1 MPRFTSFVTPALLLA
16 ALTCSSASHAE
27 LGVSVLGSYRFGDE
41 LAVDNV
47 AVDIDEGAGVA
58 VSLQYF
64 NAGDSSFDLWLSR
77 LETSTETE
85 GIRADLQQES
95 IQFGGRKYWRD
106 EPFRPYVGA
115 TVGIQRLSPDLRSS
129 ERETRPAFTLFF
141 GLALPISEQWQLV
154 AEARWLATIFN
165 SDTSIRCDDQ
175 DCVWEIKSG
184 TWTQYDI
191 GFGVS
196 GQF

>member
-1 MPRFTSFVTPALLLA
+1 MSRSTPVLSIVLLFTALA
-16 ALTCSSASHAE
+16 ASNASHAE

-41 LAVDNV
+41 LDVDNV
-47 AVDIDEGAGVA
+47 TVDIDEGTGAA

-64 NAGDSSFDLWLSR
+64 NAADSSFDLWLSR
-77 LETSTETE
+77 LETATETD

-141 GLALPISEQWQLV
+141 GLALPISEQWQLL
-154 AEARWLATIFN
+154 AEARWLGTIFN

-175 DCVWEIKSG
+175 DCVWKIKSG

-196 GQF
+196 AQF

>member
-1 MPRFTSFVTPALLLA
+1 MPRFTSFVTTALLLA
-16 ALTCSSASHAE
+16 VLTCSSASHAE

-77 LETSTETE
+77 LETATETE

-165 SDTSIRCDDQ
+165 SDTSIRCDEQ
-175 DCVWEIKSG
+175 DCIWEIKSG

>member
-1 MPRFTSFVTPALLLA
+1 MSRSTPVLSIVLLFTALA
-16 ALTCSSASHAE
+16 ASNASHAE

-41 LAVDNV
+41 LDVDNV
-47 AVDIDEGAGVA
+47 TVDIDEGTGAA

-64 NAGDSSFDLWLSR
+64 NAADSSFDLWLSR
-77 LETSTETE
+77 LETTTETD

-106 EPFRPYVGA
+106 EPLRPYVGA
-115 TVGIQRLSPDLRSS
+115 TVGIHRLSPDLRSS

-141 GLALPISEQWQLV
+141 GLALPISEQWQLL
-154 AEARWLATIFN
+154 AEARWLGTIFN

-196 GQF
+196 AQF